1 MASRRVTALKPRHAR
16 CILVL
21 GALLL
26 CLLRLQH
33 AFLEDFEHVPSLSVS
48 FSLAV
53 PFLKTRSAFVRVRTC
68 PRTIF
73 SYSRRPSSATIFFLL
88 LISGDVE
95 VNPGPTDNQPAP
107 ATGNAQPVSAAAGNS
122 QPVPAAQLP
131 ATASSGMLLIHDT
144 VLAIFIYLFLW
155 YSRYGVA

>member
-53 PFLKTRSAFVRVRTC
+53 PLKTRSFALREFTLVLVC
-68 PRTIF
+68 SLILF
-73 SYSRRPSSATIFFLL
+73 
-88 LISGDVE
+88 LIS
-95 VNPGPTDNQPAP
+95 TISILLTQI
-107 ATGNAQPVSAAAGNS
+107 AAA
-122 QPVPAAQLP
+122 AE
-131 ATASSGMLLIHDT
+131 
-144 VLAIFIYLFLW
+144 
-155 YSRYGVA
+155 